1 MVTSI
6 NYNNGKEVTYQYNK
20 VGDLVEMTDWTGTT
34 TFEVDLLNRI
44 TKTSDTKG
52 QVVEYTYGTTG
63 NQTSVSYPDGTTAT
77 KTYDLL
83 GQFKTL
89 TEHDGRI
96 TTYTYDGMG
105 RLSRMEYPHGW
116 VEDYH
121 YDSIGQLLKVE
132 DTDPSGKDMKQQK
145 HVYEYDD
152 CGKMV
157 YEFSDII
164 E

>member
-1 MVTSI
+1 VP
-6 NYNNGKEVTYQYNK
+6 Y
-20 VGDLVEMTDWTGTT
+20 GDLPKPKY
-34 TFEVDLLNRI
+34 RI
-44 TKTSDTKG
+44 YHTKTVATPGWGGYGSLGK
-52 QVVEYTYGTTG
+52 VVSYTYDATG

-83 GQFKTL
+83 GQLKTV
-89 TEHDGRI
+89 TEHDGRT

-105 RLSRMEYPHGW
+105 RTVKMEYPHGW

-145 HVYEYDD
+145 HVYQYDD
-152 CGKMV
+152 CGSMTCYKKMKEGFILCQV
-157 YEFSDII
+157 IQNLVRST
-164 E
+164 